1 MIKKILI
8 VALKYSYGRRDFGP
22 SINQGALIDSLNTL
36 GYTTNTIWIDEHS
49 KDLLNKIILKEA
61 NIFNPD
67 LIFFKLFKNEI
78 NSETLLKLKKIY
90 KTINWFGDD
99 QWRFNSFTKYYANK
113 FTFCITTDK
122 FSIEKYKKLGIDKIF
137 LSQHAS
143 ILPEQKFKKHNY
155 IYDVSF
161 VGTKSPYR
169 DWFLK
174 ELKKRGINC
183 VCFGKGWSNGLV
195 SYKEMEKIFLSSKI
209 NLNICNSLSFD
220 LRVNVYQ
227 PRNLLENLK

>member
-78 NSETLLKLKKIY
+78 NSETLKGYTFRLKL
-90 KTINWFGDD
+90 
-99 QWRFNSFTKYYANK
+99 R
-113 FTFCITTDK
+113 
-122 FSIEKYKKLGIDKIF
+122 
-137 LSQHAS
+137 
-143 ILPEQKFKKHNY
+143 
-155 IYDVSF
+155 
-161 VGTKSPYR
+161 
-169 DWFLK
+169 
-174 ELKKRGINC
+174 
-183 VCFGKGWSNGLV
+183 
-195 SYKEMEKIFLSSKI
+195 
-209 NLNICNSLSFD
+209 SLSAF
-220 LRVNVYQ
+220 
-227 PRNLLENLK
+227 